1 MKQLGILDSAFI
13 NMEHKNVPQ
22 HIGSF
27 GIYDQS
33 TAPNGKVR
41 FKSLI
46 KHFEIQLKK
55 IPLFRTKLIQAPG
68 RFARPYWHV
77 DDDFDMEFHL
87 RHIALPKPGDW
98 RQLCILIA
106 RLHSRPIDMSRPLWE
121 SYVIEG
127 LDNIEGLPK
136 GCFVIYTKIHHSI
149 VDGGGADD
157 FMAAIHDL
165 EPMVHDGEEEETFEA
180 EKLPTRNDLIMTSTQ
195 NYIGNIWNLTKGSY
209 GLMNDIGKSAVKLAK
224 GELKAPP
231 TSAPTTRFNN
241 PVGSHRVIESAV
253 FSLDD
258 FKTIKNKTGTKIN
271 DVALAVI
278 GGALRKYLDAHEEH
292 PEKSLVASVPINMR
306 TRTGDNGDAN
316 QVGAIFASL
325 NSDIDSPIERILRI
339 HKNTDEAK
347 EFGQEAPLKDALKLV
362 GALSPRVTKML
373 VNAYVDNKITK
384 HLPMKIN
391 TVISNVAGPNF
402 PLYCSGAKLL
412 NYHGVGVLTPG
423 VGIFHLVFSYCGKL
437 SVTIL
442 ADRQMMPDPEFY
454 RQCLE
459 DSFTDLQ
466 TSVEAASEQEI
477 VAIKLKIDQED
488 DPAPKALE
496 KPESAESHSEEEVTE
511 KAPKEGKLIKASPN
525 VAGDEP
531 KAQDAP
537 KPKRKVAAKRKA
549 AAKSESTKKT
559 AVRRTKSAAKASET
573 IVSEVVSEE
582 KKVS

>member
-1 MKQLGILDSAFI
+1 
-13 NMEHKNVPQ
+13 
-22 HIGSF
+22 
-27 GIYDQS
+27 
-33 TAPNGKVR
+33 
-41 FKSLI
+41 SLI

-68 RFARPYWHV
+68 RFARPYWLV

-165 EPMVHDGEEEETFEA
+165 EPMVHEDEEEETFEA
-180 EKLPTRNDLIMTSTQ
+180 EQMPGRNDLILTSTQ

-231 TSAPTTRFNN
+231 TSAPATRFNN
-241 PVGSHRVIESAV
+241 PVSPHRVIESAV
-253 FSLDD
+253 FSLED
-258 FKTIKNKTGTKIN
+258 FKAVKNKTGTKIN

-325 NSDIDSPIERILRI
+325 NSDIDSPVERILRI

-454 RQCLE
+454 RQCMDDAFAE
-459 DSFTDLQ
+459 LQ
-466 TSVEAASEQEI
+466 QAVETASEDEI
-477 VAIKLKIDQED
+477 LAIKLKIEQEGK
-488 DPAPKALE
+488 PAPKAIEPPADEVVTDE
-496 KPESAESHSEEEVTE
+496 KPGEE
-511 KAPKEGKLIKASPN
+511 AAKEGKLIKAAPS
-525 VAGDEP
+525 VGDEAP
-531 KAQDAP
+531 KTNDAP

-549 AAKSESTKKT
+549 STKSQSVKK
-559 AVRRTKSAAKASET
+559 AAARRVKAASVEVT
-573 IVSEVVSEE
+573 DVVSEE

>member
-1 MKQLGILDSAFI
+1 
-13 NMEHKNVPQ
+13 
-22 HIGSF
+22 
-27 GIYDQS
+27 
-33 TAPNGKVR
+33 
-41 FKSLI
+41 
-46 KHFEIQLKK
+46 
-55 IPLFRTKLIQAPG
+55 
-68 RFARPYWHV
+68 
-77 DDDFDMEFHL
+77 
-87 RHIALPKPGDW
+87 
-98 RQLCILIA
+98 
-106 RLHSRPIDMSRPLWE
+106 
-121 SYVIEG
+121 
-127 LDNIEGLPK
+127 
-136 GCFVIYTKIHHSI
+136 
-149 VDGGGADD
+149 
-157 FMAAIHDL
+157 MAAIHDL
-165 EPMVHDGEEEETFEA
+165 EPMVHDGEEEEIFEA

-241 PVGSHRVIESAV
+241 PVGPHRVIESAV

-258 FKTIKNKTGTKIN
+258 FKAIKNKTGTKIN

-278 GGALRKYLDAHEEH
+278 GGALRKYLDAHDEH
-292 PEKSLVASVPINMR
+292 PDKSLAASVPINMR

-325 NSDIDSPIERILRI
+325 NSDIDNPIERILRI

-347 EFGQEAPLKDALKLV
+347 EFGEEAPLKDALKLV

-373 VNAYVDNKITK
+373 VNAYVDNKVTK
-384 HLPMKIN
+384 HLPIKIN

-459 DSFTDLQ
+459 DSFADLQ
-466 TSVEAASEQEI
+466 TSVGNASEEEI
-477 VAIKLKIDQED
+477 VAVKLKIDQED
-488 DPAPKALE
+488 EPAPKALE
-496 KPESAESHSEEEVTE
+496 KPESGESPSEEQQAE
-511 KAPKEGKLIKASPN
+511 KAPKEGKLIKAAPN

-531 KAQDAP
+531 VAQDAP

-549 AAKSESTKKT
+549 AAKPESTKKT
-559 AVRRTKSAAKASET
+559 AARRTKSAAKASDS
-573 IVSEVVSEE
+573 IVSEVISEE